1 MTQDPDAV
9 FHRALDG
16 RVSTADSRSPDPFDA
31 ISGRLSWL
39 VVVRPD
45 FHVLP
50 PHVASV
56 VAICVLKQH
65 QPMVPQVYPSDVYD

>member
-9 FHRALDG
+9 FHRALD
-16 RVSTADSRSPDPFDA
+16 SRSPDPFDA
-31 ISGRLSWL
+31 ISGRRMRWL
-39 VVVRPD
+39 AVVHPD

-50 PHVASV
+50 PHVASL
-56 VAICVLKQH
+56 VAISVLKQH

>member
-1 MTQDPDAV
+1 MVTQYSLLACAEGVLPV
-9 FHRALDG
+9 PL
-16 RVSTADSRSPDPFDA
+16 SRSPRHFDA